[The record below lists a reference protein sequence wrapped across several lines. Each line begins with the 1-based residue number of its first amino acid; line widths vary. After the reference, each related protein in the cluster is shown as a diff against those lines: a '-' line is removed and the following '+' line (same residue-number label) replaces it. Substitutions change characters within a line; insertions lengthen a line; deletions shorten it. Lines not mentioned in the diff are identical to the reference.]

1 MYVPC
6 ALPSTRL
13 STTTSALPSVPC
25 STVKPTP
32 YKTPGRGPHP
42 RFKHSLGGLLEEE
55 GEELIA
61 IASATDEIE
70 VDDQHQLD
78 HGGFWAVLTREELS
92 VWTVTPKVVLAKLR
106 RTPLSL
112 RTHGSNS
119 LVAFHTPTR
128 LVVTTTSGHHL
139 LYSIDSAASVNHR
152 TKSNNDVY
160 TVPGGQKG
168 DAMWPKG
175 PGEGANLQGIVLR
188 AEAERGLA
196 IGDGVGCVCLTPHSL
211 ILAIQDP
218 PTLRI
223 VPFPSP
229 SSSATDS
236 NQAHQQPPPAIPP
249 PSSSVNFNA
258 FTDRPGHARE
268 GSGWDALATGFN
280 PAAPS
285 EAETVVL
292 DEWPWLINCDSG
304 EVSVTSL
311 IPLPE
316 APTSTPLETPNP
328 NHPRP
333 SIARR
338 QSSTST
344 PKHSHPTIPPPR
356 TPTRFVMLTSDARA
370 YLVRWA
376 PSVTPPQTPGTWSRR
391 PSSTASFGPASSL
404 PTSPNLDAGPKR
416 VGVDQVVFDA
426 PVESHV
432 AQEWE
437 WQGVCFHPRVEAVE
451 DGDEQEMLHKQE
463 KLLDRGKGGTCLA
476 LNEKFGLVAVGCQDG
491 TISAY
496 NLSLG
501 AAATTS
507 NSPSSSSELYAP
519 TFSHEHSLRKSLNT
533 TATGLD
539 TGHVACLSYTPD
551 GYALAVGWHLGWS
564 IWSVYGRLGSWSVLG
579 SLKTGY
585 GVEGE
590 KSDAFE
596 DHFMNGVRGM
606 FWTRGGYELVV
617 LCPPPVHPKSKA
629 HDEQLFVIPFAK
641 SAVTAAHTPDNT
653 NHAFLQMDDRVM
665 VYRGA
670 DQPDMSVI
678 NPESDVWQH
687 IKIPASYIATQHPIR
702 YAVISHDARFIAVAG
717 RRGFTHYNALSGRWK
732 LFESEKEE
740 NAFHVVGG
748 MAWWANLLIVGC
760 VDPTTLTRSARTT
773 GIERG
778 YQLAVF
784 AREQAL
790 SLDDSASLETIALSS
805 RPLVLSVFDSS
816 LLVYTEDNTFH
827 HFLMRPHPRIL
838 NGRGVGSRLRLCGS
852 IGFEGVVKDPW
863 KVRGLSWLV
872 PKSQQQFGDPAD
884 DLNVA
889 TIIFLISGQL
899 VLLRPRR
906 AAHEEVKYDLQILAD
921 RIEFYWTHLSG
932 IGTLE
937 NSLWGWDGE
946 RIRIWL
952 DALTIEKV
960 LVDAKKDAYER
971 VSESVA
977 IKLDFYPLGESE
989 GSQSWN
995 FDVSAEFFGRTPY
1008 MLIAVLMEKGII
1020 VGIDQET
1027 SLRKTLDFAL
1037 FRIITSTQLF
1047 LHHVLRFHL
1056 TRHPMREAVLFAS
1069 HYQHLVYFAHALEI
1083 LLHGVLEDEADK
1095 PTNQLTSIESPTSE
1109 KNDDDDDDDETR
1121 APTLLSTVIDFLDHF
1136 PSSLSIVV
1144 NCARKTELTRWSLLF
1159 THAGSPR
1166 RLFERCIESSEY
1178 KTAASYLLVLHNLEP
1193 LEQSGKDT
1201 VGLLKVCMHRGEWT
1215 LCRELL
1221 RFLYSLDRTGGI
1233 LQAALEEGS
1242 ALPRGYRAS
1251 NAKSTSSSSSAS
1263 NPGRTGSPT
1272 LTIQERIDQLSLSDG
1287 STTSSSQARAKTPL
1301 GSVRG
1306 LGALMGLSEGGGGG
1320 GSRQESER
1328 EQNWRALGLGH
1339 LLGGATG

>member
-1 MYVPC
+1 MYVPSP
-6 ALPSTRL
+6 LPSTRL

-25 STVKPTP
+25 STVKPTA
-32 YKTPGRGPHP
+32 YKTPGRGAHP

-61 IASATDEIE
+61 IASATDEL
-70 VDDQHQLD
+70 DHQLD

-139 LYSIDSAASVNHR
+139 LYSIDSAASLNHR

-168 DAMWPKG
+168 DAVWPKG

-188 AEAERGLA
+188 GEAERGLA

-229 SSSATDS
+229 FFSDSASDS
-236 NQAHQQPPPAIPP
+236 NQAHHQPPPPIPP
-249 PSSSVNFNA
+249 TSSSVNLNA
-258 FTDRPGHARE
+258 FTDRPGHARK

-280 PAAPS
+280 PTAPS

-311 IPLPE
+311 IPLSE
-316 APTSTPLETPNP
+316 GPTSTPLETPNP
-328 NHPRP
+328 NKPRP

-338 QSSTST
+338 QSSTSSSF
-344 PKHSHPTIPPPR
+344 KHSHPATPLPR

-376 PSVTPPQTPGTWSRR
+376 PSVTPPQTPGSTWSRR

-404 PTSPNLDAGPKR
+404 PTSPILNVGTKR
-416 VGVDQVVFDA
+416 LGVEQVGSDT
-426 PVESHV
+426 PLEPHV
-432 AQEWE
+432 LQEWE

-451 DGDEQEMLHKQE
+451 DGDEQEMLQKQE
-463 KLLDRGKGGTCLA
+463 KLLDQGKGGTCLA

-507 NSPSSSSELYAP
+507 NSPSSCSKLYAP

-539 TGHVACLSYTPD
+539 TGHVTCLSYTPD

-564 IWSVYGRLGSWSVLG
+564 IWSVYGRLGSWSVQG
-579 SLKTGY
+579 SLKAGY

-617 LCPPPVHPKSKA
+617 LCPPPVYPKSKA

-641 SAVTAAHTPDNT
+641 SAVTTAHTPDNT

-760 VDPTTLTRSARTT
+760 VDPTTSTRSAQTK

-790 SLDDSASLETIALSS
+790 SLDDSNSLETVTLSS
-805 RPLVLSVFDSS
+805 RPLVLTVFDSS

-827 HFLMRPHPRIL
+827 HFLMRPHPRVL

-899 VLLRPRR
+899 VILRPRR

-971 VSESVA
+971 VRESVG
-977 IKLDFYPLGESE
+977 IKLDLYPL
-989 GSQSWN
+989 
-995 FDVSAEFFGRTPY
+995 
-1008 MLIAVLMEKGII
+1008 AVLMEKGII

-1056 TRHPMREAVLFAS
+1056 ARHPMREAVLFAS

-1095 PTNQLTSIESPTSE
+1095 PTNQITSIDFSTSE
-1109 KNDDDDDDDETR
+1109 KNDDDDETR
-1121 APTLLSTVIDFLDHF
+1121 PATLLSTVIDFLDHF

-1144 NCARKTELTRWSLLF
+1144 NCARKTELTHWSLLF
-1159 THAGSPR
+1159 NYAGSPR
-1166 RLFERCIESSEY
+1166 RLFEKCIESNEF
-1178 KTAASYLLVLHNLEP
+1178 KTAASYLLILHNLEP

-1201 VGLLKVCMHRGEWT
+1201 VGLLKICMKQGEWT

-1242 ALPRGYRAS
+1242 ALPRGYRAT
-1251 NAKSTSSSSSAS
+1251 KVKPTSSSSSSS
-1263 NPGRTGSPT
+1263 NFGRTGAPT
-1272 LTIQERIDQLSLSDG
+1272 MTIQERIDQLSLSDG
-1287 STTSSSQARAKTPL
+1287 STTSSSQARSKTPL
-1301 GSVRG
+1301 GSMRG
-1306 LGALMGLSEGGGGG
+1306 VGTLMSLSEVGGGG

-1339 LLGGATG
+1339 LLRDGTG